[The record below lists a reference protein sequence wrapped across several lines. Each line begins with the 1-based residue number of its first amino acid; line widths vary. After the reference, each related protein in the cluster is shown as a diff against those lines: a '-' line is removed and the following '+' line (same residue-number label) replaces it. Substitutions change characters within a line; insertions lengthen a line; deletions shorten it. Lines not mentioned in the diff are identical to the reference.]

1 MDKMT
6 QQPQMKAIKERH
18 THRQVIHTEYLVC
31 CYCKQ
36 IQTLTIFHHSLGKM
50 HSLSPSSQS
59 HTQTKNIH
67 LCRLHAE
74 LSFVLRSAVRAWP
87 CVVRALWCASAGFH
101 LPVPWQP
108 LPALIKNI
116 PWNFLTLPRP
126 RHHFAHIHTLA
137 RMFMFVTQS
146 PMICRYL
153 SPKRAVTVKSP
164 HVVLFVLESKPL
176 WICLLKLIFMH
187 MF

>member
-1 MDKMT
+1 M
-6 QQPQMKAIKERH
+6 
-18 THRQVIHTEYLVC
+18 
-31 CYCKQ
+31 
-36 IQTLTIFHHSLGKM
+36 
-50 HSLSPSSQS
+50 
-59 HTQTKNIH
+59 
-67 LCRLHAE
+67 
-74 LSFVLRSAVRAWP
+74 RAWP

-108 LPALIKNI
+108 LPVLIKNI

-126 RHHFAHIHTLA
+126 RHHFAHIHTLT

-164 HVVLFVLESKPL
+164 HVVLFVLESEPL
-176 WICLLKLIFMH
+176 WICLLKVDFYAYVLMCRPIIAH
-187 MF
+187 CAGRLDPCVLQSLVVLWCRSDD